1 MLPSLISS
9 LVCGILFVS
18 LYTFLCSSKK
28 SDSLETVC
36 LQIKRCF
43 FHSLVSSSEA
53 DSWCFSASYTRPQ
66 RTAFGN
72 GERIRWLVGESYVR
86 KGKFCP
92 ATTTT
97 AMYVT
102 LRLPPPPQDSETG
115 WTWELWS
122 KTNFLN
128 WQNRI
133 SIFSIAIFFFNI
145 FRISKKKKISSFF
158 QQQKNQIFGFCPFY
172 YFPFILRFY
181 EFWKTK
187 IQIF

>member
-1 MLPSLISS
+1 MT
-9 LVCGILFVS
+9 VKQILGNQGL
-18 LYTFLCSSKK
+18 LYTNFGNDSVSQTDLPKCCPPWSAAWSAISCLSTSTQFYAPLSKATRLKLFASK
-28 SDSLETVC
+28 SRDV
-36 LQIKRCF
+36 F

-128 WQNRI
+128 GQN
-133 SIFSIAIFFFNI
+133 
-145 FRISKKKKISSFF
+145 
-158 QQQKNQIFGFCPFY
+158 
-172 YFPFILRFY
+172 
-181 EFWKTK
+181 
-187 IQIF
+187 